1 MRRFGLILDTPIVA
15 NMERNREWDV
25 TVGGRIESVTDLES
39 FPDTLRVTLAAE
51 PHISVV
57 SFDEPTWPHTTK
69 VVIRIVA
76 DKKKDAERTAYEV
89 MLPLFKSAAT
99 SVLGD
104 QSFGWTISVDAVRV
118 V

>member
-1 MRRFGLILDTPIVA
+1 
-15 NMERNREWDV
+15 MEHTREWDV
-25 TVGGRIESVTDLES
+25 TVGCRTESVTDLES
-39 FPDTLRVTLAAE
+39 FPATLRAALAAD

-57 SFDEPTWPHTTK
+57 SFGEPTWPHTTQ

-76 DKKKDAERTAYEV
+76 HEKRDAQKTAYEV

-99 SVLGD
+99 SVFGD
-104 QSFGWTISVDAVRV
+104 QSFGWTMSVDAVRV